1 MPLPGDYF
9 CVPVG
14 GAVGKGIALGELMLK
29 RLSEHQYPDS
39 DAIEYQHAGLYL
51 GETHMGMLIV
61 EAEPGGAVIR
71 PMHYSPAS
79 LLWSHLDLNPDQ
91 RAKIVAAGYGFKGVG
106 YSFLDYAAIAAHGVG
121 LWLPGLRSYIEADG
135 HVICSQLVDKCY
147 QAAGVQLF
155 ADKRWNGYV
164 TPMDLA
170 YEAMQP

>member
-9 CVPVG
+9 CVPIHG
-14 GAVGKGIALGELMLK
+14 YVGKGIAFGELLLR
-29 RLSEHQYPDS
+29 RLAEQQYPAS

-51 GETHMGMLIV
+51 GDTLEGQMIL

-79 LLWSHLDLNPDQ
+79 ILWSHLDLVPDQ
-91 RAKIVAAGYGFKGVG
+91 RAKIVAAGYGFKGTP
-106 YSFLDYAAIAAHGVG
+106 YSFLDYDALAVHGFG
-121 LWLPGLRSYIEADG
+121 LWVPGLRSYVQATG
-135 HVICSQLVDKCY
+135 HMICSQLVDRCY
-147 QAAGVQLF
+147 QAADVQLF
-155 ADKRWNGYV
+155 ADHRWNGYV